1 MLTACQV
8 PENAMKLF
16 HLIISKHEIV
26 NLTGKLDKMLFTF
39 KEFENLILQNIQLSV
54 Q

>member
-16 HLIISKHEIV
+16 HLIISKYETV
-26 NLTGKLDKMLFTF
+26 NWTGKLDKMLFYF
-39 KEFENLILQNIQLSV
+39 
-54 Q
+54 